1 MSELGKAYVQIIPS
15 AKGIQG
21 AITES
26 LGKESVNAGRASGS
40 SISSAIKN
48 AIIGA
53 GIGKALIS
61 TLTEGAKLEQSLGG
75 IETLFKDNAN
85 TIKNYATNAYK
96 TCGISANSYME
107 NVTGFSAS
115 LLQSLGGDTAKAA
128 EIANMAMVDMADNSN
143 KMGTSMESIQYAYQG
158 FAKQNYTM
166 LDNLKLGYGGTKSE
180 MERLLKDAEKL
191 TGVHYDI
198 SNLSD
203 VYSAIH
209 AIQGELGITG
219 TTAKEAS
226 ETLSGSFNSMKAS
239 FLNVLGALTTGGD
252 VSAAFENL
260 KETIITF
267 VGGNLIPAI
276 KNVLS
281 GVWQILVDSLNE
293 FIPGLGD
300 SLNALLEFIT
310 TLVNDVITTIQEIF
324 SSDFM
329 QGLVTGLLTA
339 FTEIG
344 QAIAVFI
351 GFLLQL
357 NERFNFLTPLIA
369 GIVAGFVAFKTSL
382 MISSLIGSITNA
394 FAAFNAVL
402 LANPIVMVCAAIA
415 LLVAAGV
422 ALYKNWD
429 TIKAFASN
437 LWAHI
442 TNVFNNIKTVILN
455 VWDSIVD
462 YLTNV
467 VNNIK
472 TLMFSAWENI
482 KSAVSNAVNFVKNFI
497 VNGFNAVKTSIT
509 NVWNNVKSFT
519 STAWETIK
527 TTVSNAI
534 NAVKTT
540 ISNIVSSM
548 FSIGAD
554 LIRGLWNGISSVVD
568 WIKSKISGFCSGIVS
583 SIKSF
588 FGIHSPSKVF
598 AEIGEYLDLG
608 LAEGITD
615 NTKSAINAVKVLS
628 NDILDNFDG
637 DLTTTFNADD
647 INAKKI
653 VSGQNVSS
661 NKDSAVVELLNLILK
676 ELKNDDVSEKIL
688 KALENTSFKV
698 DDREFARL
706 VRSI

>member
-26 LGKESVNAGRASGS
+26 LGKESVTAGKASGS
-40 SISSAIKN
+40 SISSTIKN
-48 AIIGA
+48 VIIGA

-61 TLTEGAKLEQSLGG
+61 TLTEGANLEQSLGG
-75 IETLFKDNAN
+75 IETLFKDNAD
-85 TIKNYATNAYK
+85 TIKEYATNAYQ

-115 LLQSLGGDTAKAA
+115 LLQSLGGDTAKAS

-180 MERLLKDAEKL
+180 MERLLADAEKL

-209 AIQGELGITG
+209 VIQGELGITG

-239 FLNVLGALTTGGD
+239 FQNVLGALTTGGD
-252 VSAAFENL
+252 VSGAFENL
-260 KETIITF
+260 KSTIVTF
-267 VGGNLIPAI
+267 VSGNLIPAI
-276 KNVLS
+276 KNILS
-281 GVWQILVDSLNE
+281 GVWQILIDSLNE
-293 FIPGLGD
+293 VVPGLGD
-300 SLNALLEFIT
+300 SLNSLIEFIKT
-310 TLVNDVITTIQEIF
+310 TVNDVITTIQGIF

-329 QGLVTGLLTA
+329 QELGTELLTT

-344 QAIAVFI
+344 KAIGDFI

-357 NERFNFLTPLIA
+357 NEQFNFLTPLIA
-369 GIVAGFVAFKTSL
+369 GFVAGFVVFKASL
-382 MISSLIGSITNA
+382 MISSLINSVTTA

-402 LANPIVMVCAAIA
+402 LANPIGMICAAIA

-437 LWAHI
+437 LWSHI
-442 TNVFNNIKTVILN
+442 SNVFNNIKTVILN
-455 VWDSIVD
+455 VWNSIVS

-472 TLMFSAWENI
+472 ASMISAWENI
-482 KSAVSNAVNFVKNFI
+482 KSAVSNAVNFVKDFI

-540 ISNIVSSM
+540 ISNIVNSM
-548 FSIGAD
+548 FSIGED

-568 WIKSKISGFCSGIVS
+568 WIKSKISGFCDSIVS

-598 AEIGEYLDLG
+598 AEIGQYLDLG

-615 NTKSAINAVKVLS
+615 NVKPVANAMNELSKETEKSFSSSMDFGVNFSNVPSDFSKDFSINDFNFKKEEKEEKTKTS
-628 NDILDNFDG
+628 
-637 DLTTTFNADD
+637 
-647 INAKKI
+647 
-653 VSGQNVSS
+653 
-661 NKDSAVVELLNLILK
+661 LNLKLILGNSEFK
-676 ELKNDDVSEKIL
+676 AFVEDITKLQDENLHLKLSYN
-688 KALENTSFKV
+688 
-698 DDREFARL
+698 
-706 VRSI
+706 

>member
-472 TLMFSAWENI
+472 TLMFSAWEDI
-482 KSAVSNAVNFVKNFI
+482 KSTISSAVDFVVNFI
-497 VNGFNAVKTSIT
+497 SGGFNAVKTLIT

-519 STAWETIK
+519 AKAWEGIKSTVSSAVDIIK
-527 TTVSNAI
+527 TTVSGM
-534 NAVKTT
+534 VD
-540 ISNIVSSM
+540 SM
-548 FSIGAD
+548 FSIGAN
-554 LIRGLWNGISSVVD
+554 LVRGIWNGISSLAG

-688 KALENTSFKV
+688 KALESTSFKV